1 MNEWRRKTMKPKR
14 ATLVLTAVLLLLPM
28 AGTALAQFVS
38 NTVARD
44 IARDTSRITITPSA
58 LLTEKLIATRL
69 QDSLMAMRERKEQ
82 IYALLDGIDRS
93 SYTFSGLRSWRINDL
108 DFQDAL
114 RMAVF
119 RVTAD
124 SNMILERSDIQVIA
138 TPPPYNDLVAIYFGE
153 NELQGKRLNEV
164 LNYSE
169 NLSLRLRQRLIA
181 SGQFGQD
188 RELVDRTFKID
199 NILPPMLVTESDSIL
214 ASFNSYSTVYD
225 PVERP
230 NVVSVR
236 LFDNA
241 SVRFGED
248 WGAEVKLGNDELG
261 YPMWTSGNMSFLA
274 LYKRIK
280 LGVQVPFAGGT
291 AGSSFLGAGLRPRQL
306 DGTYGVAGEFDF
318 AFVGGTFTLGNR
330 RKDIDGTFA
339 DPDNIYTLRT
349 SATLWYSY
357 TVSINNKAN
366 LMRVKFG
373 AGVHSVSRDALIAAT
388 DERPAEI
395 VPTDRTRFFWSPY
408 LKVDFMN
415 QQFSNRFGASLQYY
429 KEWGLATMWLEIV
442 NNTLRLELKGAMPL
456 LRSKAAW
463 EPSHFVTLTIPYTVS
478 F

>member
-1 MNEWRRKTMKPKR
+1 MIHRRW
-14 ATLVLTAVLLLLPM
+14 ATVRLAALASVALM
-28 AGTALAQFVS
+28 AGTACAQFVS
-38 NTVARD
+38 TSVVRD
-44 IARDTSRITITPSA
+44 IARDTARITITPSA
-58 LLTEKLIATRL
+58 LLAEKLITARL
-69 QDSLMAMRERKEQ
+69 QDSLLAMRERKEQ

-153 NELQGKRLNEV
+153 NELQGKRLNEM
-164 LNYSE
+164 LNYPD
-169 NLSLRLRQRLIA
+169 NASLRLRQRLIA

-188 RELVDRTFKID
+188 RELVDRTFKIE

-214 ASFNSYSTVYD
+214 VHFNNYSTHYD

-230 NVVSVR
+230 NVVSLR

-248 WGAEVKLGNDELG
+248 WGAELKLGNDELG
-261 YPMWTSGNMSFLA
+261 YPMWTSGNLSFLA

-280 LGVQVPFAGGT
+280 LGVQIPFAGGT
-291 AGSSFLGAGLRPRQL
+291 AGSALLGPGHRPRHL

-330 RKDIDGTFA
+330 RKDTDGTFA
-339 DPDNIYTLRT
+339 DPANIYTIRT

-373 AGVHSVSRDALIAAT
+373 AGIHSVARDALVPAA
-388 DERPAEI
+388 ENRPAEI
-395 VPTDRTRFFWSPY
+395 VSTDRTRFFWSPY

-415 QQFSNRFGASLQYY
+415 QQFSNRFGASVQYY
-429 KEWGLATMWLEIV
+429 KEWGLATVWLEII

>member
-1 MNEWRRKTMKPKR
+1 MNVRRLNMRTWQR
-14 ATLVLTAVLLLLPM
+14 AVMRLVMVLPFLAAGAVN
-28 AGTALAQFVS
+28 AQFVS
-38 NTVARD
+38 NTAPRD
-44 IARDTSRITITPSA
+44 FGRDTSRITITPSA
-58 LLTEKLIATRL
+58 LLTERIIAAKL

-93 SYTFSGLRSWRINDL
+93 SYTFSGLRSWRINDI
-108 DFQDAL
+108 DFQDAM

-138 TPPPYNDLVAIYFGE
+138 TPPPHNDLVAIYFGE

-164 LNYSE
+164 LNHSE
-169 NLSLRLRQRLIA
+169 NASLRLRQRLIA

-188 RELVDRTFKID
+188 RELVDREFRIE

-214 ASFNSYSTVYD
+214 TSFNSYSTIYD

-241 SVRFGED
+241 SIRLGED

-261 YPMWTSGNMSFLA
+261 YPMWTSGNLSFLA

-280 LGVQVPFAGGT
+280 LGVQIPFAGGT

-330 RKDIDGTFA
+330 RKDVDGTFA
-339 DPDNIYTLRT
+339 DPRNIHTIRT

-373 AGVHSVSRDALIAAT
+373 AGMHSVSRDALQPAT
-388 DERPAEI
+388 GERPAEI

-408 LKVDFMN
+408 VKVDFMN

-456 LRSKAAW
+456 LRSRAEW
-463 EPSHFVTLTIPYTVS
+463 EPSHFVTLTIPYTIS